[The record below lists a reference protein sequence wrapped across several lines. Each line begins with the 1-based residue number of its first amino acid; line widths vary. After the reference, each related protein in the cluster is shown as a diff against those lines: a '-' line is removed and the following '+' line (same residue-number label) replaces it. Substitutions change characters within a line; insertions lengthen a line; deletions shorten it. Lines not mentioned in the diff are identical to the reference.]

1 MQAQLAIVA
10 GLHSTAVCNH
20 NQTMAPIYS
29 SVANAQDTEHL
40 GSTEKHIQ
48 DINLKETASRKVV
61 KNSYTNDIVQAFTE
75 NDTQVEAIDTKTDAP
90 MNHTA
95 DAKPRDCMVF
105 FFVFLRLH
113 NHGCKVRTDICATHN
128 LFIKSNT

>member
-1 MQAQLAIVA
+1 
-10 GLHSTAVCNH
+10 
-20 NQTMAPIYS
+20 MAPIYS

-40 GSTEKHIQ
+40 SSTEKHIQ

-105 FFVFLRLH
+105 FLFSCDYIIMAVKFAQIFVR
-113 NHGCKVRTDICATHN
+113 RTIY
-128 LFIKSNT
+128 L